1 MYHHMGVKGAS
12 IRVGGTYH
20 LVQGI
25 LPHQLMN
32 DAGLCCVLAGQ

>member
-12 IRVGGTYH
+12 IGVGGTYH
-20 LVQGI
+20 FVQSI

-32 DAGLCCVLAGQ
+32 DAGWGCVLAGQ

>member
-1 MYHHMGVKGAS
+1 MYHHMGVKGVS

-20 LVQGI
+20 LVQSI

-32 DAGLCCVLAGQ
+32 DACLCCVLAGQ